1 MYNESVDDMTL
12 DIIVKEQ
19 RADLV
24 GQIWQYTM
32 GLERYVVKLRN
43 QVNRLAMRVG
53 EQPPYPDVESD
64 FSTRCFIDYPAFHEF
79 ETELSAEDTNW
90 HVPE

>member
-1 MYNESVDDMTL
+1 MHDESVDDMTL
-12 DIIVKEQ
+12 DIIVTEQ

-24 GQIWQYTM
+24 GQIWQYTL

-43 QVNRLAMRVG
+43 QINRLAMRAG
-53 EQPPYPDVESD
+53 DQLPYPDVASD
-64 FSTRCFIDYPAFHEF
+64 FVMRGFMDHPAFHEF

-90 HVPE
+90 PVPE